1 MRRLLALLA
10 VVLAV
15 GAAAGA
21 AEARTYRIYM
31 ALWRGPTEVEKAFAD
46 QLRESGVE
54 AELIV
59 RDAGQDAKK
68 IPGMV
73 AEIKALKPDLVY
85 AWGTPMTLG
94 LVGAMDQVDP
104 GRHVTQIPVVF
115 TMVSSPVGSRLVPDL
130 ASSGRN
136 VTGVTHTVPLETQLN
151 AMRSYG
157 VFAKLGV
164 LYNAK
169 EDNSVAV
176 ARRLA
181 ELGAAEGFAL
191 IERTLS
197 DAEQIPALVAAL
209 KRDGAEFL
217 YIPADTLVG
226 QHRKALTQ
234 AAIEQRLPTF
244 AAAELSIRSA
254 DALLGLVSRYD
265 QVGRFTA
272 HKARQIL
279 VEGRPAAEI
288 PVERLSR
295 FSLIVRMNVARAL
308 GYYPPIGLLNLAEVL
323 E

>member
-1 MRRLLALLA
+1 MSRALLLA
-10 VVLAV
+10 VLLTV
-15 GAAAGA
+15 AAGA
-21 AEARTYRIYM
+21 VEARTYRIFM

-46 QLRESGVE
+46 HLRESGVE

-59 RDAGQDAKK
+59 RNAGQDAKK
-68 IPGMV
+68 IPAMA
-73 AEIKALKPDLVY
+73 AEIKKLEPDLVY

-94 LVGAMDQVDP
+94 LVGAMGQSDP
-104 GRHVTQIPVVF
+104 ARHVTGIPVVF
-115 TMVSSPVGSRLVPDL
+115 TMVSSPVGARLVADL
-130 ASSGRN
+130 GASGRN

-157 VFAKLGV
+157 PFDRLGII
-164 LYNAK
+164 YNPE

-176 ARRLA
+176 AAQLA
-181 ELGAAEGFAL
+181 EMGAAEEFVL
-191 IERTLS
+191 IERTLT
-197 DAEQIPALVAAL
+197 DPAAIPELVAAL
-209 KRDGAEFL
+209 KRAGAQFL

-226 QHRKALTQ
+226 QHRQALTQ
-234 AAIEQRLPTF
+234 AAIEQGLPTF

-279 VEGRPAAEI
+279 VEGKPAGEI
-288 PVERLSR
+288 PVERLTR
-295 FSLIVRMNVARAL
+295 FSLIVRMNVARQL

>member
-1 MRRLLALLA
+1 MRRAVLIGLLLAF
-10 VVLAV
+10 
-15 GAAAGA
+15 AAGA
-21 AEARTYRIYM
+21 AEARTYRIFM

-46 QLRESGVE
+46 HLRESGVSV
-54 AELIV
+54 ELIV

-68 IPGMV
+68 IPAMV
-73 AEIKALKPDLVY
+73 AEIKTLKPDLVY

-94 LVGAMDQVDP
+94 LVGAMGQADP
-104 GRHVTQIPVVF
+104 ARHVTNIPVVF
-115 TMVSSPVGSRLVPDL
+115 TMVASPVGSHLVADL

-157 VFAKLGV
+157 GFTRLGIV
-164 LYNAK
+164 YNPK

-181 ELGAAEGFAL
+181 ELGAS
-191 IERTLS
+191 ERFTLGERLLT
-197 DAEQIPALVAAL
+197 DPATIPELVAEL
-209 KRDGAEFL
+209 KREGAQFL

-226 QHRKALTQ
+226 QHRQALTH
-234 AAIEQRLPTF
+234 AAIAQGLPTF

-279 VEGRPAAEI
+279 VEGEPAAEI
-288 PVERLSR
+288 PVERLTR
-295 FSLIVRMNVARAL
+295 FSLIVRMNVARQL
-308 GYYPPIGLLNLAEVL
+308 GYYPPVGLLNLAEVL